1 MTMPDRQGAY
11 ELLVEFNKSD
21 SLIKHALAVEA
32 VMRTMAEKLDEDK
45 EKWGAI
51 GLVHDL
57 DYERFPAQH
66 CRMTEKIL
74 RERDWPED
82 AIHAVLSHGWKLCTD
97 VEPTHPMENVL
108 YAIDELTGLV
118 TAATLVRPSR
128 NIADLT
134 VKSLKKK
141 WKDRAFA
148 AGANR
153 DVILE
158 GAERMGVELPELFAD
173 VIAGM
178 QTVASALALDG
189 SAATKP
195 ESQTTI
201 EQASQDSCQNL
212 DQEQEQDQDRLQ
224 EE

>member
-1 MTMPDRQGAY
+1 MTMPNRQQAY
-11 ELLVEFNKSD
+11 DLLIEFNNSE

-32 VMRTMAEKLDEDK
+32 VMRYMARKFDEDE

-57 DYERFPAQH
+57 DYEQFPAQH
-66 CRMTEKIL
+66 CQMTEKIL
-74 RERDWPED
+74 RERRWPED
-82 AIHAVLSHGWKLCTD
+82 AIHAVVSHGWKLCTD

-118 TAATLVRPSR
+118 TAAVLVRPSK

-141 WKDRAFA
+141 WKDKAFA

-153 DVILE
+153 DVIRE
-158 GAERMGVELPELFAD
+158 GAERIGIELPDLFAD

-178 QTVASALALDG
+178 QDAASELGLDG
-189 SAATKP
+189 SL
-195 ESQTTI
+195 
-201 EQASQDSCQNL
+201 AS
-212 DQEQEQDQDRLQ
+212 EPV
-224 EE
+224 

>member
-1 MTMPDRQGAY
+1 MTMPNRQQAY
-11 ELLVEFNKSD
+11 DLLVEFNKSE
-21 SLIKHALAVEA
+21 SLVKHALAVES
-32 VMRTMAEKLDEDK
+32 VMRYMARKLDEDE

-57 DYERFPAQH
+57 DYEQFPAQH
-66 CRMTEKIL
+66 CQMTEKIL
-74 RERDWPED
+74 RERHWPED
-82 AIHAVLSHGWKLCTD
+82 AVHAVVSHGWKLCTD

-118 TAATLVRPSR
+118 TAAVLVRPSK

-141 WKDRAFA
+141 WKDKAFA

-153 DVILE
+153 DVISE
-158 GAERMGVELPELFAD
+158 GAERVGIELPDLFAD

-178 QTVASALALDG
+178 QDAAAELGLDG
-189 SAATKP
+189 SL
-195 ESQTTI
+195 
-201 EQASQDSCQNL
+201 ASDPVQH
-212 DQEQEQDQDRLQ
+212 EKAGREG
-224 EE
+224 

>member
-1 MTMPDRQGAY
+1 MTMPNRQQAY
-11 ELLVEFNKSD
+11 DLLIEFNNSE

-32 VMRTMAEKLDEDK
+32 VMRYMARKLDEDE

-57 DYERFPAQH
+57 DYEQFPAQH
-66 CRMTEKIL
+66 CQMTEKIL
-74 RERDWPED
+74 REHHWPED
-82 AIHAVLSHGWKLCTD
+82 AIHAVVSHGWKLCTD

-118 TAATLVRPSR
+118 TAAVLVRPSK

-141 WKDRAFA
+141 WKDKAFA

-153 DVILE
+153 DVIRE
-158 GAERMGVELPELFAD
+158 GAERIGIELPDLFAD

-178 QTVASALALDG
+178 QDAASELGLDG
-189 SAATKP
+189 SL
-195 ESQTTI
+195 
-201 EQASQDSCQNL
+201 AS
-212 DQEQEQDQDRLQ
+212 EPV
-224 EE
+224 